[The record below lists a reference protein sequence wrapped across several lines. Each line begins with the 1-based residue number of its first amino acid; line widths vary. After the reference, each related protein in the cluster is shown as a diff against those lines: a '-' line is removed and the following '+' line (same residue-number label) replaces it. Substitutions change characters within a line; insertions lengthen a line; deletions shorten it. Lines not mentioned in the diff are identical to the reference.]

1 MEPIMEKRQEK
12 VNEANAPKP
21 KKLLDR
27 VRETM
32 RLKHYSIRTE
42 EAYVDWIVRF
52 ILFHNKRHPND
63 MGAPEIETFLTHLA
77 AEANVAASTQNQ
89 AFHAILFLYRH
100 VLDISLEGES
110 INALRARKKRS
121 LPVVLTKGEVKR
133 VIELVPGKYR
143 LMAKIMYGGGLRLME
158 CIRLRVKDLD
168 FEMNEITVRD
178 GKGGK
183 DRLTLLPE
191 SIKPALQ
198 EHLERVRLLHEQ
210 DLAAGYGGVFLPH
223 ALERKYLNA
232 NQEWGWQYVFPSD
245 SLSEDP
251 RSGKVRRHHVHED
264 SLQKAVRQAVSRAR
278 ISKRATC
285 HSFRHSFATHLLMDG
300 VDIRSI
306 QELLGHEDVSTTM
319 IYTHVLREQGVQ
331 RIKSP
336 LNF

>member
-1 MEPIMEKRQEK
+1 
-12 VNEANAPKP
+12 
-21 KKLLDR
+21 
-27 VRETM
+27 M

-42 EAYVDWIVRF
+42 EAYVHWIIRF
-52 ILFHNKRHPND
+52 ILFHNKRHPKD
-63 MGAPEIETFLTHLA
+63 MGPPEIETFLTHLA

-89 AFHAILFLYRH
+89 AFHAILFLYRQ
-100 VLDISLEGES
+100 VLGISLEGQS
-110 INALRARKKRS
+110 INALRARKKKN
-121 LPVVLTKGEVKR
+121 LPVVLTKEEVKR
-133 VIELVPGKYR
+133 VIALIPGKYQM
-143 LMAKIMYGGGLRLME
+143 MAKIMYGGGLRLME

-210 DLAAGYGGVFLPH
+210 DLATGHGCVFLPH

-232 NQEWGWQYVFPSD
+232 DKQWGWQYVFPSD
-245 SLSEDP
+245 NLSEDP

-264 SLQKAVRQAVSRAR
+264 SLQKAVRQAVHRAQVY
-278 ISKRATC
+278 KRATC

-336 LNF
+336 LTF